1 MKKTIRAALV
11 ATAMSAVTLVPA
23 ATVVSVATVD
33 AAYAKGGNGNG
44 GGNGGGNGQAS
55 ESRGG
60 GNDKSARGS
69 GGGKPS
75 WAGSGERG
83 GSAAQRGGPDPV
95 GDFFRKVTGQ
105 DKKQVRQASRIAATK
120 GAPETSIQPANRPE
134 GKLPG
139 SRAAQLT
146 GLHPSELGNMNGA
159 LNANINAVL
168 AHMESGNFNGPVG
181 HMAAVAMASAGAAEA
196 DSFLSS
202 PEGMEYSAFQRAL
215 EASPYETY
223 DAYLAAVENGE
234 APVNVDLENAH
245 AALGTSRLAE
255 ALGDYPDYQSYLD
268 AKKADPLLADS
279 AIEDAHAA
287 LGMIDPDALDLYGA
301 ANEELGSLTNAQDAL
316 IAYWNKNDPESAE
329 DDEKLLAGVMAHI
342 EENSAAISE
351 TLAGLEADAGEA
363 ATSEGVEDELAECTE
378 PEACEPG
385 EDSPTLASAD

>member
-44 GGNGGGNGQAS
+44 GGNGGGNGNGQAS

-105 DKKQVRQASRIAATK
+105 DKKQARQASRTAATK

-134 GKLPG
+134 SKLPG

-181 HMAAVAMASAGAAEA
+181 HMAAVALASAGAAEA
-196 DSFLSS
+196 DALLSS

-215 EASPYETY
+215 EASTYETY

-245 AALGTSRLAE
+245 AALGT
-255 ALGDYPDYQSYLD
+255 
-268 AKKADPLLADS
+268 
-279 AIEDAHAA
+279 
-287 LGMIDPDALDLYGA
+287 IDPDALDLYGA
-301 ANEELGSLTNAQDAL
+301 ANEELGSLTDAQDAL
-316 IAYWNKNDPESAE
+316 IAYWNKNDPDSAE
-329 DDEKLLAGVMAHI
+329 DDEKLRAGVMAYI

-363 ATSEGVEDELAECTE
+363 ATSEGVEDDLSGCVE
-378 PEACEPG
+378 PEACEPV
-385 EDSPTLASAD
+385 EDSPTIASAD